1 MLSNGTIDDYE
12 FADAVAARLDLLNRL
27 LVIKNGKLD
36 LDSVFSALG
45 LTWDEIS
52 NNEFIDEYLFD
63 MDGLYVNSN
72 MQKYYALFGG
82 YNKNDGTYEYHN
94 GMSEKELVDLM
105 KQIIAEKLE
114 AKKQAEADGDDVDF
128 KQWVSN
134 AINTTGFWI
143 EAEIV

>member
-1 MLSNGTIDDYE
+1 
-12 FADAVAARLDLLNRL
+12 
-27 LVIKNGKLD
+27 
-36 LDSVFSALG
+36 
-45 LTWDEIS
+45 
-52 NNEFIDEYLFD
+52 
-63 MDGLYVNSN
+63 
-72 MQKYYALFGG
+72 
-82 YNKNDGTYEYHN
+82 
-94 GMSEKELVDLM
+94 MSEKELVDLM